1 MVDIADPIPK
11 EVDTKV
17 VDVSVKRKALL
28 GYFGAWF
35 VFATVLFLVPLPP
48 GMPPTAKKVLAVL
61 LWAVIIWVT
70 EAMPVGAAG
79 LVVPGLLV
87 LSGAQNSLGKALAGF
102 SEPVAILALVAFI
115 FAAFMQLAGLDRR
128 IALWMVNKFKA
139 STAGRMIWAL
149 FATNYVLAY
158 MIPGSVARQGA
169 LLPVVNGFLKL
180 FGDTPAEREAKKA
193 LCIHGLTYATLI
205 CGVTVLTAHMPNL
218 MMTGLFKTH
227 LGIRISFF
235 KWFILQCPILLMFF
249 FTFLWTCLVF
259 GHRKVAVPGGLEMV
273 RKKKKELGKISK
285 TELTLTIIFMAVGL
299 AWATESLHGIQ
310 TALTGILF
318 MAVFFL
324 PGLLPFKWQAIQD
337 KTIWGVFLMFGGALS
352 LSLAVLDSG
361 LAHYLANLARPI
373 AEGHHWMVILAIM
386 VVATHIIRLGMMSNV
401 AAITMLAPVMLAMAP
416 MFHLHPVPFTM
427 IVCNT
432 DTFAYALPTQTT
444 AGVIAYS
451 TGTFTSWD
459 YFKAG
464 IGAMV
469 IAATWDILVMSQWYA
484 LNGFPIWQPFVR

>member
-11 EVDTKV
+11 ELDTKV
-17 VDVSVKRKALL
+17 VDVSEKRNALL

-205 CGVTVLTAHMPNL
+205 CGVTVLTAA
-218 MMTGLFKTH
+218 G
-227 LGIRISFF
+227 
-235 KWFILQCPILLMFF
+235 
-249 FTFLWTCLVF
+249 
-259 GHRKVAVPGGLEMV
+259 A
-273 RKKKKELGKISK
+273 
-285 TELTLTIIFMAVGL
+285 
-299 AWATESLHGIQ
+299 
-310 TALTGILF
+310 
-318 MAVFFL
+318 
-324 PGLLPFKWQAIQD
+324 QA
-337 KTIWGVFLMFGGALS
+337 
-352 LSLAVLDSG
+352 
-361 LAHYLANLARPI
+361 
-373 AEGHHWMVILAIM
+373 
-386 VVATHIIRLGMMSNV
+386 
-401 AAITMLAPVMLAMAP
+401 MLA
-416 MFHLHPVPFTM
+416 
-427 IVCNT
+427 
-432 DTFAYALPTQTT
+432 
-444 AGVIAYS
+444 
-451 TGTFTSWD
+451 
-459 YFKAG
+459 
-464 IGAMV
+464 
-469 IAATWDILVMSQWYA
+469 AT
-484 LNGFPIWQPFVR
+484 R